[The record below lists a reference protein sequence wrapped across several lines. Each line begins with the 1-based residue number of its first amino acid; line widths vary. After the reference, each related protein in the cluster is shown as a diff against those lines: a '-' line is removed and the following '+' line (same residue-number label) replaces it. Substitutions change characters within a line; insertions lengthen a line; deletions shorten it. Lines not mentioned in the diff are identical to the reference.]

1 MAHPPLDLIEI
12 VVAAAGVSEG
22 QFVAE
27 YPHPLLIPEKICSGL
42 LEELRRK
49 GGSGTMVVGDSV
61 PGGSRGVESGQ
72 VLVVRKEAHKGRLDR
87 FGQAGSLGSW
97 ISIGRQSNS
106 EVMVN
111 DFTVSKEHAQ
121 IRQVED
127 GFEIEDLESSN
138 KTLVNGTALVPGVP
152 VRLESGD
159 KLRLGRVE
167 LRFFRSADLY
177 SLFAPSV
184 SDFDESIKR
193 ALNKD

>member
-27 YPHPLLIPEKICSGL
+27 FPHPLLIPEKICSGL
-42 LEELRRK
+42 LQELRRK

-72 VLVVRKEAHKGRLDR
+72 VLVVRKELNKGRLDR

-97 ISIGRQSNS
+97 VSIGRQSGS

-111 DFTVSKEHAQ
+111 DFTVSKKHAQ
-121 IRQVED
+121 IRQIDE
-127 GFEIEDLESSN
+127 GFEIQDLESSN
-138 KTLVNGTALVPGVP
+138 QTRVNGEPLVPGVSH
-152 VRLESGD
+152 RLESGD
-159 KLRLGRVE
+159 KVRLGRVE
-167 LRFFRSADLY
+167 MRFFRSAHLY
-177 SLFAPSV
+177 SLLVPSV
-184 SDFDESIKR
+184 SDFDDSLDR